1 VNTPDVR
8 RLFLALWP
16 DSAVR
21 NALVELQRSLPSGI
35 GRLVSGDN
43 LHLTLI
49 FLGSTPAE
57 RQRCI
62 EEALT
67 GIAATGFSL
76 QLDRLGYWRKPQV
89 LWAGSAVTPPP
100 LSALVRET
108 QDCVVR
114 CGGAVD
120 ERPFQIHLTLCRKV
134 RKAPRDLPAVAP
146 ISWPVRAFALV
157 ESVTAA
163 AGVQYR
169 VLREWPLA
177 AGTDGGTSQ

>member
-1 VNTPDVR
+1 VNSPDVR

-16 DSAVR
+16 DNAVR
-21 NALVELQRSLPSGI
+21 DALVQLQRRLPPGI

-49 FLGSTPAE
+49 FLGSTSAE
-57 RQRCI
+57 RQGCI

-67 GIAATGFSL
+67 EVDATGFSL

-89 LWAGSAVTPPP
+89 LWAGSAATPPP

-108 QDCVVR
+108 QDCVHH

-120 ERPFQIHLTLCRKV
+120 DRPFQIHLTLCRKV
-134 RKAPRDLPAVAP
+134 RKAPRDLPAVTP
-146 ISWPVRAFALV
+146 ISWPVKAFALV

-177 AGTDGGTSQ
+177 AGTSE